1 MPIRL
6 IYALGSLLLMG
17 LLGFLVALRF
27 TTQGDTK
34 DKP

>member
-1 MPIRL
+1 MPTDAI
-6 IYALGSLLLMG
+6 IAFGSLLLMG